1 MSEPAGG
8 VKPRDPVGELLQF
21 AASLDIRPGD
31 VLRANT
37 WQDVKALELI
47 LSTAGVGTMLEEV
60 GADNVWA
67 MVDGAWLC
75 LSDGYVPDDQE
86 AVVAHY
92 APLIVRA
99 WQRGA
104 Q

>member
-86 AVVAHY
+86 AVVSCC